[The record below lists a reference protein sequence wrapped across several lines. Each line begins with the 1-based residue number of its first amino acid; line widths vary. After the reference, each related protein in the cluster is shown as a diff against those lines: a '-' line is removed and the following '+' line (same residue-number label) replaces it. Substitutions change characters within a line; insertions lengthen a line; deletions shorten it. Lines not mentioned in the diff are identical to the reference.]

1 MLCIVIL
8 RITHPVV
15 YSFLYLVTLEG
26 EIDIKTQTEQNLK
39 IFLLINSYI
48 FTIPSENFI
57 SGVIVFW
64 TLKVGLGATVIKTE
78 IMNGKEKYTKNNK

>member
-1 MLCIVIL
+1 MDKSNESTYLIIILCQL
-8 RITHPVV
+8 
-15 YSFLYLVTLEG
+15 FCNFNL
-26 EIDIKTQTEQNLK
+26 DIQTQTLQNFK

-78 IMNGKEKYTKNNK
+78 IMNGKEKHKK

>member
-1 MLCIVIL
+1 MHCYTKDYTPCRLFFFVFRL
-8 RITHPVV
+8 
-15 YSFLYLVTLEG
+15 TLEG
-26 EIDIKTQTEQNLK
+26 EIDIQTQTEQNFK